1 MMNWHGVQ
9 PESAVVLV
17 EPVQAVLAKFF
28 PEEMPVEAMPLQQQ
42 TNKQY
47 YIAVHLPRFVH
58 TLYRAAP
65 HIRPGAKM
73 LALVSHGRH
82 LQIAQWHRSTAAP
95 QPDWKGLSESSVR
108 GVRCRSAMAPGLMHQ
123 QHCSFLRL
131 LADCQDA
138 CHSGIYC
145 RGRRAT
151 YLCCF
156 MSCSSPAGCRAHPW
170 IPKVRVQWGRAE
182 HILCTLK
189 PATSAALNST
199 RQQLC

>member
-1 MMNWHGVQ
+1 
-9 PESAVVLV
+9 
-17 EPVQAVLAKFF
+17 
-28 PEEMPVEAMPLQQQ
+28 MPLQQQ

-73 LALVSHGRH
+73 LALVSHRRH
-82 LQIAQWHRSTAAP
+82 LQIAQWHRSAADPQWHRSTADPQWHRSTADP
-95 QPDWKGLSESSVR
+95 QPDWKRPSESSVR
-108 GVRCRSAMAPGLMHQ
+108 GVRFRSAMAAGLMHQ
-123 QHCSFLRL
+123 QHCPFLRS
-131 LADCQDA
+131 LADCRDA

-156 MSCSSPAGCRAHPW
+156 MSCFSPAGCRAHPW
-170 IPKVRVQWGRAE
+170 IPKVRLQWGRAE
-182 HILCTLK
+182 RFLCTPK
-189 PATSAALNST
+189 ACHISNTQQHPAAALLAVAC
-199 RQQLC
+199 QQ